1 MAVSLN
7 TFLLTIN
14 CGSSSLKFSL
24 YHTGSL
30 QQELLG
36 SVNAIGSASSKLV
49 INKQEQA
56 LPGHP
61 AGFKNLDTAVKAV
74 IRWVKKSPYN
84 NRLLAIGHRLVQ
96 GGPNHRAPQ
105 LITDD
110 LLKTLHQ
117 YIYLAPN
124 HLPDEI
130 KAIKAFQQ
138 AFAQL
143 PQVACFDTAFHADMP
158 DEAKYYPLPDKY
170 REQGLLHYGFHGLSY
185 QYIMQ
190 KLAADGINVN
200 KQNIIIAHLGN
211 GASMAAVKNGISV
224 ETTMG
229 LSPIGG
235 LVMGTRS
242 GDLDPGVVLF
252 LLKQGRLTTTQ
263 LDTLLS
269 KQSGLKAIAGKSDVQ
284 ELLGLA
290 AHDAKARA
298 AITTFCYQARKFI
311 GSLAAA
317 MGGLDLLVF
326 TGGIGEH
333 SAVIRELICHNLV
346 FLGIRID
353 EKLNNHHNE
362 NISSP
367 TGKVKVMVLKTNEE
381 AMIAQHTQTIILKQ
395 NSPWKPKF

>member
-1 MAVSLN
+1 MAASSN

-24 YHTGSL
+24 YHAGSL
-30 QQELLG
+30 QQELSG
-36 SVNAIGSASSKLV
+36 SVDAIGTASGKLV
-49 INKQEQA
+49 ISKQEKP
-56 LPGHP
+56 LPGQSG
-61 AGFKNLDTAVKAV
+61 GFKNLDAAVKAV
-74 IRWVKKSPYN
+74 IRWIKHSQYN
-84 NRLLAIGHRLVQ
+84 NNLLAIGHRLVQ

-117 YIYLAPN
+117 YVYLAPN

-130 KAIKAFQQ
+130 KNIKAFQK

-158 DEAKYYPLPDKY
+158 DEAKYYPLPNKY

-185 QYIMQ
+185 EYIIQ

-252 LLKQGRLTTTQ
+252 LLKQGRLTAMQ

-269 KQSGLKAIAGKSDVQ
+269 KQSGLKAIAGKSDMQ
-284 ELLGLA
+284 ELLNMA
-290 AHDAKARA
+290 ANDAKAGA

-333 SAVIRELICHNLV
+333 SAVVREMICRNLD
-346 FLGIRID
+346 FLGIRIN
-353 EKLNNHHNE
+353 EKLNNQHKE
-362 NISSP
+362 NIGSS
-367 TGKVKVMVLKTNEE
+367 TSNVKVMVLKTNEE
-381 AMIAQHTQTIILKQ
+381 AIIAQHTQTIILK
-395 NSPWKPKF
+395 

>member
-24 YHTGSL
+24 YNAGSL
-30 QQELLG
+30 QQELSG
-36 SVNAIGSASSKLV
+36 SVDAIGSTASKLV
-49 INKQEQA
+49 ITNQEKL
-56 LPGHP
+56 LPGQTG
-61 AGFKNLDTAVKAV
+61 GFKNLDAAVKAV
-74 IRWVKKSPYN
+74 ISWIKKSRYN
-84 NRLLAIGHRLVQ
+84 NSLLAIGHRLVQ

-105 LITDD
+105 LITNN

-130 KAIKAFQQ
+130 KTIKAFQKT
-138 AFAQL
+138 FTQL

-185 QYIMQ
+185 EYIMQ
-190 KLAADGINVN
+190 KLAADGVNVMGQ
-200 KQNIIIAHLGN
+200 KIIIAHLGN

-269 KQSGLKAIAGKSDVQ
+269 KKSGLKAIAGKSDVQ
-284 ELLGLA
+284 QLLA
-290 AHDAKARA
+290 TEAHDAKARA
-298 AITTFCYQARKFI
+298 AITLFCYQARKFI

-317 MGGLDLLVF
+317 MGGLDRLVF

-333 SAVIRELICHNLV
+333 SAVIRELICRNLD

-353 EKLNNHHNE
+353 EKLNNQHKE
-362 NISSP
+362 NIGSS
-367 TGKVKVMVLKTNEE
+367 TSKIKVMVLKTNEE
-381 AMIAQHTQTIILKQ
+381 AMIAQHTQTTILK
-395 NSPWKPKF
+395 